1 MKKGMFVMEKKSQ
14 YVQFVQDNAG
24 NRGTAKEVANLNNK
38 PVVIVPGVAEGPVKK
53 DLSKERDKDIDWV
66 RLALSGGSGFLAHQI
81 MSGIFGDDDDGND
94 SAWKRALKTLIPIAA
109 GGLGAY
115 GGWKLY
121 DNLDFIKKS
130 DDAKPADGQGGHP
143 SSPVETKIVAH
154 GWKDTKDPD
163 SKPFP
168 VLNVRKGQT
177 QDEIDKERNA
187 VIALM
192 EQSENENRS
201 PVDILNDNKDEAF
214 YYALGEG
221 AAQVPGWLATY
232 KTGKGAVNDWV
243 SYWRTSRNPVYPG
256 AKETKTVPAARDESG
271 RLIPAHKVTTTLQQK
286 AIKELELLRA
296 SKEELMS
303 QLRNMSPRDARYNSI
318 MERVRKIEGDITSKS
333 QEVSGNYATM
343 RGAKWN
349 RTKAI
354 AKGTTSALLGGLTL
368 WDLKEALTDLSN
380 FKTLKER
387 GTRMTPEAQKFR
399 KNNGQ

>member
-1 MKKGMFVMEKKSQ
+1 MTKKSQ
-14 YVQFVQDNAG
+14 YVAFVQDKAG
-24 NRGTAKEVANLNNK
+24 NKGTAQQVADLNNR
-38 PVVIVPGVAEGPVKK
+38 PVVVVPGVAEGPVKK
-53 DLSKERDKDIDWV
+53 DLSKERDKEIDWV

-130 DDAKPADGQGGHP
+130 DDAKPADGQGGQP
-143 SSPVETKIVAH
+143 SSPVETKIIAH

-168 VLNVRKGQT
+168 VLNVRKNQT
-177 QDEIDKERNA
+177 QDEIDKEKAA

-214 YYALGEG
+214 YYTLGEG
-221 AAQVPGWLATY
+221 AAQVPGWWATY

-243 SYWRTSRNPVYPG
+243 SYWKASRNPVYPG
-256 AKETKTVPAARDESG
+256 AKETQTVPAVKDESG
-271 RLIPAHKVTTTLQQK
+271 KIITPEHKVMTTPQQE
-286 AIKELELLRA
+286 AIKDLQSLRA
-296 SKEELMS
+296 DRETLMS
-303 QLRNMSPRDARYNSI
+303 QLKEVPTGDARYNRI
-318 MERVRKIEGDITSKS
+318 KEQIRKIDGDIELKSKA
-333 QEVSGNYATM
+333 VSENYATI

-368 WDLKEALTDLSN
+368 LDLKEALTDLSN

>member
-1 MKKGMFVMEKKSQ
+1 MFDMTKKSQ
-14 YVQFVQDNAG
+14 LVEFYQDENG
-24 NRGTAKEVANLNNK
+24 NVGTAQQLADLNK
-38 PVVIVPGVAEGPVKK
+38 RPVMAVPGVAEGNVKK
-53 DLSKERDKDIDWV
+53 DLTKRDKDIDWV

-81 MSGIFGDDDDGND
+81 MSGIFGDDDDSND

-130 DDAKPADGQGGHP
+130 DDANPNASKDKTPAEVP
-143 SSPVETKIVAH
+143 PASMKLKAL
-154 GWKDTKDPD
+154 GWKDTQDPD
-163 SKPFP
+163 AKPFP
-168 VLNVRKGQT
+168 ALNLRKGMTPEEVQG
-177 QDEIDKERNA
+177 EREA
-187 VIALM
+187 LQALM

-214 YYALGEG
+214 YYTLGEG
-221 AAQVPGWLATY
+221 AAQVPGWWATY

-243 SYWRTSRNPVYPG
+243 SYWRTSRNPEYPG
-256 AKETKTVPAARDESG
+256 AKETKQVPATRDESG
-271 RLIPAHKVTTTLQQK
+271 RLVPAHKVTTTLQQK

-296 SKEELMS
+296 SKEELLS
-303 QLRNMSPRDARYNSI
+303 QLKNMNTRDARYNST
-318 MERVRKIEGDITSKS
+318 MDKLRKIDGDIASKS
-333 QEVSGNYATM
+333 KEVSGNYATM

-368 WDLKEALTDLSN
+368 WDLKEALTDLNN
-380 FKTLKER
+380 FRTLKER